1 MRKKTTMKLQALL
14 KTAAVAGTFALLTAC
29 ASTPSGDSMGSSSA
43 ISEAKAAVAKAKAS
57 GQPLWAVSK
66 PAAWGIKTT
75 QKVSLYSTENIL
87 VDAEAAAKN
96 GDEAQAEK
104 LAKLAK
110 SQAEQIL
117 AQAQYGK
124 NAGSRPN

>member
-1 MRKKTTMKLQALL
+1 MKLQALL
-14 KTAAVAGTFALLTAC
+14 KTTAVAGTFALLTAC
-29 ASTPSGDSMGSSSA
+29 ANAPTGDSSKGSSSA

-57 GQPLWAVSK
+57 GQPLWAVK
-66 PAAWGIKTT
+66 NPAVWGIKTT

-87 VDAEAAAKN
+87 IDAEAAAKN
-96 GDEAQAEK
+96 GDEVQAEK

-110 SQAEQIL
+110 WQAEQIL

-124 NAGSRPN
+124 NAGPHN